1 MESLLE
7 MRGDTFSVTA
17 SVVFWRRDDQVFKVN
32 RYSALKLLCCGLDFF
47 FCLVCVGFVFVCFS
61 FKSLAALH
69 FVFLEV
75 ICKIHEDSFRFR
87 K

>member
-7 MRGDTFSVTA
+7 MRGDTTDAVTEK
-17 SVVFWRRDDQVFKVN
+17 VFWRRDDQVFKVN